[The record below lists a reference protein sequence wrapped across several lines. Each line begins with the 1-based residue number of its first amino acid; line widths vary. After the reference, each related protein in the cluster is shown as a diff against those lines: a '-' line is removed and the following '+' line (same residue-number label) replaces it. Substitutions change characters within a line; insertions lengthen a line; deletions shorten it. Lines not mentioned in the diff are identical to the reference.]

1 VARRRDQEGTLMSW
15 DEFPFFAL
23 PAAVCWLVAGLLAC
37 RKGCSPATRLWVDVL
52 MIVGTA
58 IFATFIA
65 AFWNNLSRPPLRTMG
80 ETRLWYAFFLALT
93 GYITYR
99 RWRYPWLLLL
109 STFMAVLFVA
119 INMLKPEIHSIALMP
134 ALQSF
139 FFVPHVTI
147 YIFAYAL
154 FGIASLAAV
163 AQLWGRRQHKK
174 NDPQLLTFMDN
185 TVHAGF
191 GFLVLGLLLGAVWA
205 KAAWGHYWSWD
216 PKETLAFITG
226 AAYLIYIHL
235 RAQGREDSIV
245 VWTLP
250 IAFILLLLGWLG
262 TSLFPG
268 AQDSLHLYS

>member
-1 VARRRDQEGTLMSW
+1 MSW
-15 DEFPFFAL
+15 DEFLFFAL
-23 PAAVCWLVAGLLAC
+23 PAAGCWLLAGMLAC
-37 RKGCSPATRLWVDVL
+37 RAGSSLAKRRWVDVFML
-52 MIVGTA
+52 AGLF

-65 AFWNNLSRPPLRTMG
+65 AFWHSLSRPPLRTMG

-99 RWRYPWLLLL
+99 RWRYAWLLLL
-109 STFMAVLFVA
+109 SALMATVFVGV
-119 INMLKPEIHSIALMP
+119 NVLKPEIHSIALMP

-163 AQLWGRRQHKK
+163 AQLWKRRGRGE
-174 NDPQLLTFMDN
+174 NDLQLLAFMDN

-191 GFLVLGLLLGAVWA
+191 GFLVLGLLLGAIWA

-235 RAQGREDSIV
+235 RAQGRDDLAV

-250 IAFILLLLGWLG
+250 VAFFLLLLGWLG

-268 AQDSLHLYS
+268 AQNSLHLYS

>member
-1 VARRRDQEGTLMSW
+1 MGW
-15 DEFPFFAL
+15 DGFLFFAL
-23 PAAVCWLVAGLLAC
+23 PAALCWLVAGILAC
-37 RKGCSPATRLWVDVL
+37 RATHASPVRVWVDVL
-52 MIVGTA
+52 MLAGLA
-58 IFATFIA
+58 IFAAFIA
-65 AFWNNLSRPPLRTMG
+65 AFWHSLARPPLRTMG

-99 RWRYPWLLLL
+99 RWRYPWLLFL
-109 STFMAVLFVA
+109 STLMAAVFVA
-119 INMLKPEIHSIALMP
+119 INVLKPEIHSIALMP

-139 FFVPHVTI
+139 FFVPHVII

-154 FGIASLAAV
+154 FGVASLAAV
-163 AQLWGRRQHKK
+163 AQLWGRRRGK
-174 NDPQLLTFMDN
+174 NDPQLLVFMDN

-235 RAQGREDSIV
+235 RAQGRDDLIV